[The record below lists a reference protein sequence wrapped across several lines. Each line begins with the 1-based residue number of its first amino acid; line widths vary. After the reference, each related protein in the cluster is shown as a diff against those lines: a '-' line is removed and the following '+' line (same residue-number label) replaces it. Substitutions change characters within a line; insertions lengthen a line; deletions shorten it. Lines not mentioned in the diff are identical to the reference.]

1 MKRLLG
7 LLMAVMV
14 MMGGMAGAQAST
26 DNVSMQLIRMNPL
39 AFRKEPVELY
49 SVSLIRLGLLRRF
62 PMVDCL
68 LNHLWRT
75 QKRRH
80 TTTLSCLLK
89 KAVCFA
95 HQQVDLRTWQ
105 NRQPIG
111 KPF

>member
-14 MMGGMAGAQAST
+14 MMGGISCAVAENA
-26 DNVSMQLIRMNPL
+26 NPL
-39 AFRKEPVELY
+39 VSDWLTELKSKRLIQIVEDEM
-49 SVSLIRLGLLRRF
+49 LRRF